1 MRDYPSKAKTS
12 YISNMNGTV
21 SQHMEY
27 LPFGELL
34 VDEHLNSYNTPFKF
48 NGKELD
54 DETGNYYYGA
64 RYYDP
69 KTSIWLSVDPLA
81 ERGPQYS
88 PYVFTFNNPILFV
101 DPDGRWPYPVTFRSF
116 HPSESFGKGRWF
128 VPIGL
133 GRDFSGDNRGFSLLD
148 GASSRITHRVV
159 ADPEK
164 GTVTY
169 AGRGRNGTFSDA
181 SHHPYFGTDT
191 DTPDGYVGRI
201 RTGGNSVS
209 FETGYE
215 GTNPLAYG
223 PTPDIDVDARLSI
236 VQDGDILSITG
247 QVAGDDF
254 PNTEAFITDPSG
266 KQKLFIGVDVRAA
279 GEDQNPTI
287 LFGPAT
293 EQIMN
298 INMQIRINPD
308 NGNFIGVMRNGQ
320 WVKPD
325 EWNKTFLNQNPN
337 PQN

>member
-1 MRDYPSKAKTS
+1 MGCLKLTYRSHFNLCVAQ
-12 YISNMNGTV
+12 IR
-21 SQHMEY
+21 
-27 LPFGELL
+27 LL
-34 VDEHLNSYNTPFKF
+34 RQQNVAQRF
-48 NGKELD
+48 
-54 DETGNYYYGA
+54 
-64 RYYDP
+64 
-69 KTSIWLSVDPLA
+69 LSVDPLA

-88 PYVFTFNNPILFV
+88 PYVFTFNNPLLFV

-116 HPSESFGKGRWF
+116 HPIESFGKGRWF

-159 ADPEK
+159 ADPQK

-181 SHHPYFGTDT
+181 LHHPYFGTDT
-191 DTPDGYVGRI
+191 DTPDGYVGCI
-201 RTGGNSVS
+201 RTNHNSVS

-223 PTPDIDVDARLSI
+223 PTPDIDVDARLSL
-236 VQDGDILSITG
+236 VQVGDILNITG
-247 QVAGDDF
+247 QVAGDNF
-254 PNTEAFITDPSG
+254 PNTEGFITDPRG
-266 KQKLFIGVDVRAA
+266 QKLFIGTDVRAA
-279 GEDQNPTI
+279 GKDQNPTI

-298 INMQIRINPD
+298 INMQVRTNPE
-308 NGNFIGVMRNGQ
+308 NGNFIGVMRNGE
-320 WVKPD
+320 WIKPD

>member
-1 MRDYPSKAKTS
+1 MGHNE
-12 YISNMNGTV
+12 YITDITGRPYQYFHFSA
-21 SQHMEY
+21 
-27 LPFGELL
+27 FGESLI
-34 VDEHLNSYNTPFKF
+34 EKNTNYGQFSSPYRF
-48 NGKELD
+48 NAKELD
-54 DETGNYYYGA
+54 GETGNYYYGA
-64 RYYDP
+64 RYYNP
-69 KTSIWLSVDPLA
+69 VWGVWLGVDPLA
-81 ERGPQYS
+81 ERSPQYS

-101 DPDGRWPYPVTFRSF
+101 DTDGRWPYSVTFRSF
-116 HPSESFGKGRWF
+116 HPSKSFGKGRWF

-201 RTGGNSVS
+201 RTGGNSLS